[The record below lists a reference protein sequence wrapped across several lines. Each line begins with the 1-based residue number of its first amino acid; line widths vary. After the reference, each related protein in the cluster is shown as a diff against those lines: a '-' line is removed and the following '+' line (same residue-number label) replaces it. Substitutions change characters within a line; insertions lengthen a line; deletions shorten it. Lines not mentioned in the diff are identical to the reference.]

1 MQSKSL
7 LIAIAAFAVTA
18 TSAQA
23 YVGTRYLAAAG
34 LTTAQQSA
42 LEEARTL
49 RRQGDTE
56 KARDVLL
63 EAGLDEDTM
72 ESLREAAR
80 AAHEAMHKAIDDED
94 YEAFKD
100 AIEGTPLADII
111 TTEADF
117 KLFVK
122 AHTLRKEGEHEEAKE
137 ILDDLGVSMPQG
149 KGGKGFFGGHG
160 PLADLSD
167 EQRDAL
173 RAARQAND
181 EETVKAILK
190 EAGIDEAELK
200 AKHEEKHKGGR

>member
-49 RRQGDTE
+49 RRQGETE

-63 EAGLDEDTM
+63 EAGLDEGAL

-80 AAHEAMHKAIDDED
+80 AAHEALHKAINDED
-94 YEAFKD
+94 YEAFKV

-122 AHTLRKEGEHEEAKE
+122 AHSLRRDGDHEEAKE
-137 ILDDLGVSMPQG
+137 ILDGLGVVEPH
-149 KGGKGFFGGHG
+149 GGYKKGFFGGHG
-160 PLADLSD
+160 PLADLSE

-181 EETVKAILK
+181 DETVKAILK
-190 EAGIDEAELK
+190 EAGIDEEELK
-200 AKHEEKHKGGR
+200 ARHEERHREGR